1 MTNFYPF
8 AQHYAKSILMEKVC
22 NHLPSGNTC
31 RIFRYEVVSRM
42 IEALSNCDVIA
53 LGSGRSFASSRN
65 SAFSFSRR
73 DRAAFL
79 LFSFMAQ
86 RADKPKP
93 EKRRKSLWINKREVQ
108 SLNWFIQME
117 PAKVAALQGIISLF
131 NMSSIIPG
139 HGHHSEERK
148 IYSWESEHIL
158 VEIELHWEHKK
169 LLIRWKRRR

>member
-1 MTNFYPF
+1 MT
-8 AQHYAKSILMEKVC
+8 ARKSEISHLHKTLKGWFNGKVC

-31 RIFRYEVVSRM
+31 RIFRYDVVSRM

-86 RADKPKP
+86 RADKPK
-93 EKRRKSLWINKREVQ
+93 RD
-108 SLNWFIQME
+108 
-117 PAKVAALQGIISLF
+117 
-131 NMSSIIPG
+131 
-139 HGHHSEERK
+139 ERK
-148 IYSWESEHIL
+148 FMNQSDGSAVIKMIYSIVKNRTRNQTSQVRSGDNLIIQHDLNGSPWRVPATTHKASCLGSRTYSVNIQNQ
-158 VEIELHWEHKK
+158 IELHLEA
-169 LLIRWKRRR
+169 